1 MFGWLRNADRANTTL
16 GDMSEPA
23 TGETIAQAPSAD
35 VQVRQLSAAAQTI
48 EGFASLIGDITGQID
63 LLNATIESACAC
75 EGEFAA
81 IAGEVRNL
89 AGEVRQAADAI
100 AAAIAASNGISS
112 EVGAALEGIK
122 DAIRRINALM
132 ADAAA
137 PEWMSRQSPRS
148 PQRSPYRN

>member
-23 TGETIAQAPSAD
+23 TGETMAQAPSAD

-81 IAGEVRNL
+81 IADEVRNL

-100 AAAIAASNGISS
+100 AASNGISS
-112 EVGAALEGIK
+112 EVGAALEDIK

-148 PQRSPYRN
+148 PQR